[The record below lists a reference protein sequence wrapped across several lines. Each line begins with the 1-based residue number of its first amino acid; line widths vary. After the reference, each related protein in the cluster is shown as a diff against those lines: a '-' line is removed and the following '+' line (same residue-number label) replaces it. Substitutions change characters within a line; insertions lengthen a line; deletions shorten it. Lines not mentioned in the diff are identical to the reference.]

1 MSYLKTLSNAD
12 LLEVLGYR
20 QSDFERRERRA
31 KESGLRSDRALADE
45 AYTSLHIVREEIKA
59 RGVAA

>member
-20 QSDFERRERRA
+20 QHDFDRREERA
-31 KESGLRSDRALADE
+31 KESNLRSDRALADE
-45 AYTSLHIVREEIKA
+45 AYTSLHAVKVELKA